1 MIEAS
6 IRYTHFRAFINK
18 AHKISCNGCNTT
30 TYVLQFILLLFSSM
44 PWMHSH
50 IYMLVLH
57 ECLPLLYSE
66 YKTWKSFV
74 VVHKNHISSNE
85 AVQFTTKK
93 YISEKWLEL
102 ELIFFSNNGFVQVN
116 CKNDLSC
123 IIFQVFFLKKDLSRA
138 LWSEFVVSKDRRIE
152 KGR

>member
-50 IYMLVLH
+50 IYMPVLH

-74 VVHKNHISSNE
+74 VVHKNHISWNE
-85 AVQFTTKK
+85 AVQFTKK
-93 YISEKWLEL
+93 KIYFRKMTGVRIN
-102 ELIFFSNNGFVQVN
+102 FFSATTVL
-116 CKNDLSC
+116 CRL
-123 IIFQVFFLKKDLSRA
+123 IARMIFRVSFFK
-138 LWSEFVVSKDRRIE
+138 FFF
-152 KGR
+152 